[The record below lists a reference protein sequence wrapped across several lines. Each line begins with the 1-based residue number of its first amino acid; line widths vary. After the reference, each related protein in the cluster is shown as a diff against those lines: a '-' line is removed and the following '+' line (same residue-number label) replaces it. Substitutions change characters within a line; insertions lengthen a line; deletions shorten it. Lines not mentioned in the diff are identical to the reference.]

1 MVLWVDAD
9 RAQPRS
15 CLDVGFG
22 TGEEG
27 GTRMNHVICEPA
39 QA

>member
-1 MVLWVDAD
+1 MTLWVDTG

-22 TGEEG
+22 TGEDG
-27 GTRMNHVICEPA
+27 GLE
-39 QA
+39 